1 MGRKAGTAKTGGRKK
16 GTPNKVPPPIRGW
29 LEELIND
36 NRDQIREDLRNM
48 DAADRVK
55 IFEKFISYVCLK
67 KQELSFD
74 QEVSAL
80 LNSIDKL
87 NVQQLIC
94 LEEIIIKLTNNG

>member
-1 MGRKAGTAKTGGRKK
+1 MGRKSGTAKTGGRKK
-16 GTPNKVPPPIRGW
+16 GSQNKVSSTVREWIEG
-29 LEELIND
+29 LIDD

-48 DAADRVK
+48 NAADRVK
-55 IFEKFISYVCLK
+55 IFEKFISYVCPK

-87 NVQQLIC
+87 NDQQLIR
-94 LEEIIIKLTNNG
+94 LEEILIKLTNNG